1 MRLLGLSELIEIGS
15 FSLKKRG
22 LSLNFPL
29 ISLLNFPY
37 TQHARLL
44 AALRTACERCQGSHH
59 QKTHALAVE
68 LLNDWEAIFQ
78 VLSHPELPLTNN
90 EAEVRFVDPKPSS
103 TRTWGM
109 GPEPQGGNHQW
120 LENLIPV

>member
-1 MRLLGLSELIEIGS
+1 VLMAAVYAAREGPPQIDL
-15 FSLKKRG
+15 
-22 LSLNFPL
+22 P
-29 ISLLNFPY
+29 
-37 TQHARLL
+37 TQHAPLL
-44 AALRTACERCQGSHH
+44 TTLRTACEQYQHRAH

-68 LLNDWEAIFQ
+68 FLNDWAAIFQ

-109 GPEPQGGNHQW
+109 GPEPQGEHHRW